1 MYDSFTHTQSRASDG
16 ITNSSMLSNPADAQN
31 VSYLGLCGRG
41 ICPKSSAENGPGTFN
56 PRLLVSI

>member
-31 VSYLGLCGRG
+31 VSYLGLCGRE
-41 ICPKSSAENGPGTFN
+41 ICPKIN
-56 PRLLVSI
+56 PDYK